1 MRFSANKILIY
12 LAEGL
17 IFILPL
23 FFIPGISK
31 EFAKQLLLWIFP
43 FLILGLFLFFNF
55 KQYVFRWQ
63 KTLLDVPLLILLI
76 SVSISC
82 VLSIDIYS
90 SLFGYWDNHTYSL
103 FGFLGLVAL
112 YFVIVNLF
120 ADINFLN
127 FVYLFIYSYC
137 IGIIGYFLS
146 VLFFD
151 KPFNVFGDSSY
162 ILLVLSVFIS
172 VLSINLLINF
182 SLGNVNFKKEKQA
195 VIFIALFLSLSSLL
209 FFNFKIAWFVLMIS
223 LLINIIFLPPSF
235 YVHLEKKKIL
245 LILLSIF
252 FLSLLNINWNFFVST
267 KEHWQRLDYETSSI
281 IISNSLKQHLLFGN
295 GFNSFAYVFSRYR
308 PQDFNYFANWQIRFS
323 KSYSFFLDLLNDIGL
338 VGVLFYFSILVIIF
352 LISFILIKRSTEFK
366 LKTNFHIIILPALIS
381 SLFSLFLLQF
391 FYPFDTVI
399 LFVFWVLIALIV
411 ACWLLFPSLQNIPL
425 TRQINYYLKSNLS
438 FRIIAIFIFIIYSSL
453 FYLFVYEIKI
463 FSAEF
468 IFQKNRNEKNLS
480 RAAYLAPKQYY
491 YQLALAKFYAK
502 QAQPHLAEPS
512 SWQIAQKSLKHLHIA
527 LNLAPNSVISWE
539 TAGMIYYSFW
549 PFLENGQHLAIDSL
563 RRAIELEPSNP
574 VLLSELGKIY
584 SALNNL
590 SEAKKYLQQAIDKKT
605 NYYDAHLNLARVYI
619 AENNYAQALKIL
631 SYLKDVLP
639 SSDVYYELG
648 RVYYNKQE
656 FAKAE
661 SSFKKSLNFNS
672 KNINAWYSLG
682 LAQKRQNK
690 NKEALVSFK
699 KALKIEPDNLIIKN
713 EIVNLEAL
721 SKN

>member
-1 MRFSANKILIY
+1 MRFSVNKILVY
-12 LAEGL
+12 LVEGL

-43 FLILGLFLFFNF
+43 FLILGLFLFFNLKQRVF
-55 KQYVFRWQ
+55 KWQ
-63 KTLLDVPLLILLI
+63 KTLLDVPLLILLTSI
-76 SVSISC
+76 SISC
-82 VLSIDIYS
+82 ILGTDIYS
-90 SLFGYWDNHTYSL
+90 SFFGYWDNYTYSL
-103 FGFLGLVAL
+103 FGFLGLVTL

-127 FVYLFIYSYC
+127 LVYFFIYSYC
-137 IGIIGYFLS
+137 LGIIGYFLS

-151 KPFNVFGDSSY
+151 KSFNVFGDSSY
-162 ILLVLSVFIS
+162 VLLVLSVFIS

-182 SLGNVNFKKEKQA
+182 SLSNVSFKKEKQA
-195 VIFIALFLSLSSLL
+195 VIFIALFLSLFSLL

-235 YVHLEKKKIL
+235 CAYLEKKKIL

-252 FLSLLNINWNFFVST
+252 FLSLLNINWNFFVSA
-267 KEHWQRLDYETSSI
+267 KENWQRLDYETSSI
-281 IISNSLKQHLLFGN
+281 IIGNSLKQHLLFGN

-308 PQDFNYFANWQIRFS
+308 PQDFNYFTDWQIRFS
-323 KSYSFFLDLLNDIGL
+323 KSSSFFLDLLNDIGL
-338 VGVLFYFSILVIIF
+338 VGVLFYFFILVIIF
-352 LISFILIKRSTEFK
+352 LISFVLIKRGTEFK

-399 LFVFWVLIALIV
+399 LFIFWVSIALIV
-411 ACWLLFPSLQNIPL
+411 ACWLFFPSLQNISL
-425 TRQINYYLKSNLS
+425 TRQINYYLKNTLS
-438 FRIIAIFIFIIYSSL
+438 FKVIIIFVFIIYSSL
-453 FYLFVYEIKI
+453 FCLFVYEIKI

-468 IFQKNRNEKNLS
+468 IFQKGRNEENLS

-502 QAQPHLAEPS
+502 QVQSHLAEPS
-512 SWQIAQKSLKHLHIA
+512 YWQIAQKSLKHLHIA

-549 PFLENGQHLAIDSL
+549 PFLENGQHLAINSL
-563 RRAIELEPSNP
+563 KRAIELEPSNP

-584 SALNNL
+584 LASNNL

-605 NYYDAHLNLARVYI
+605 NYYDAYLNLAKAYI
-619 AENNYAQALKIL
+619 AENNYSQALKIL
-631 SYLKDVLP
+631 FYLKDISP

-656 FAKAE
+656 FTKAE
-661 SSFKKSLNFNS
+661 SSFQKSLNLNT

-682 LAQKRQNK
+682 LTQKRRNK
-690 NKEALVSFK
+690 NKEALISFK
-699 KALKIEPDNLIIKN
+699 KALKIDPDNLIIKN
-713 EIVNLEAL
+713 EIANLEAL